1 MDALYTGNMIAARRK
16 ELGFTQK
23 ELAERLHVTDKAVS
37 KWERGINFPDIALL
51 DKIAAELQFSVIDL
65 LGIENESQELIVA
78 SMTDLAKSEKELI
91 ERQKI
96 QLEKERQRKL
106 EQQRKEQHA
115 LDLLLQKQLEE
126 EIQKVKT
133 TGQQQ
138 FFHFINPCQYFLFGI
153 VNQRMAKSPTMIV
166 CIVKSD

>member
-65 LGIENESQELIVA
+65 LGIKNESQEQIVA

-91 ERQKI
+91 AR
-96 QLEKERQRKL
+96 
-106 EQQRKEQHA
+106 
-115 LDLLLQKQLEE
+115 
-126 EIQKVKT
+126 EIINRGWLTVILGIIVLAAEIYASRIFADNNLYGIPQSL
-133 TGQQQ
+133 TGGMSGV
-138 FFHFINPCQYFLFGI
+138 IGLIISNGI
-153 VNQRMAKSPTMIV
+153 VSIRKG
-166 CIVKSD
+166 KKL